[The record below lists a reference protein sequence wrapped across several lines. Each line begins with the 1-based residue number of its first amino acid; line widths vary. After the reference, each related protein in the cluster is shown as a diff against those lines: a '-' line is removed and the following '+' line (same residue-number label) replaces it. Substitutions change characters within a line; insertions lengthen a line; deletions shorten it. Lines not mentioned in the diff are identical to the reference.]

1 MENNI
6 NLKDY
11 LPINSRA
18 KTCLL
23 KYLLHLVKFE
33 DNSQY
38 MNPKNIK
45 IDIFSTSEKSIINKI
60 YYSMIIKNNN
70 YNPKFDLKKNIPIYE
85 KMRTFFYQLK
95 DECNNKINDNEIS
108 IKVDFL
114 PFIQSKMLID
124 FNFFNFFYY
133 NGKIFHKFIIKPNN
147 DDDFKD
153 NKSKLFI
160 YFDGIGNETKVFN
173 LENDLNKIISI
184 KNIWKIFS
192 YIYIIIPVSN
202 KNKAIEIHNNL
213 PIFLKMKKDDNFK
226 VSVIYLSDDIN
237 DGAAINIFFNFY
249 KTKNKNYFFIL
260 NNNIVYKIKEY
271 SIMLKELNNYIDL
284 VYGKNDP
291 VQIKENQIYMQ
302 KMNDLKL
309 FMFLTNFIN
318 DLSNLRYIFDFYYN
332 INFSM
337 ILSDSNHKFKLDTI
351 ERVEIGGSLKTE
363 EYNKFKKYFDNI
375 NNDNFIFKLKEI
387 KTININIDFPANIYC
402 KVCKN
407 IIPNDKELYYCYFCK
422 DFYCYKCVKDN
433 FESKSGKEKFI
444 DQKHNLLF
452 FKTRNKNQF
461 LNIEEH
467 KLGKNTFTTIQ
478 SFKSYHSA
486 SCDGCSSSFDGSPRY
501 ICITCKPGLYLSGGY
516 NDYCD
521 VCIEHM
527 MKNDDAGKKMQKD
540 IKTINYNS
548 NFVSNHILRNIHNHE
563 NHIYLMVALEGIG
576 TTYQGF

>member
-213 PIFLKMKKDDNFK
+213 PIFLKMKKDENFK

-271 SIMLKELNNYIDL
+271 SVMLKELNNYIDL

-521 VCIEHM
+521 VCIDHM

>member
-1 MENNI
+1 
-6 NLKDY
+6 
-11 LPINSRA
+11 
-18 KTCLL
+18 
-23 KYLLHLVKFE
+23 
-33 DNSQY
+33 
-38 MNPKNIK
+38 
-45 IDIFSTSEKSIINKI
+45 
-60 YYSMIIKNNN
+60 
-70 YNPKFDLKKNIPIYE
+70 
-85 KMRTFFYQLK
+85 
-95 DECNNKINDNEIS
+95 
-108 IKVDFL
+108 
-114 PFIQSKMLID
+114 
-124 FNFFNFFYY
+124 
-133 NGKIFHKFIIKPNN
+133 
-147 DDDFKD
+147 
-153 NKSKLFI
+153 
-160 YFDGIGNETKVFN
+160 
-173 LENDLNKIISI
+173 
-184 KNIWKIFS
+184 
-192 YIYIIIPVSN
+192 
-202 KNKAIEIHNNL
+202 
-213 PIFLKMKKDDNFK
+213 
-226 VSVIYLSDDIN
+226 
-237 DGAAINIFFNFY
+237 
-249 KTKNKNYFFIL
+249 
-260 NNNIVYKIKEY
+260 VYKIKEY
-271 SIMLKELNNYIDL
+271 SVMLKELNNYIDL

-452 FKTRNKNQF
+452 FKTRNKNLF

-501 ICITCKPGLYLSGGY
+501 ICITCKPGIYLSGGY

>member
-153 NKSKLFI
+153 NKSILFI
-160 YFDGIGNETKVFN
+160 YFDGIENETKAFN
-173 LENDLNKIISI
+173 LENDLNKITSI

-213 PIFLKMKKDDNFK
+213 PIFFKMKKDENFK

-284 VYGKNDP
+284 VYFKNDP
-291 VQIKENQIYMQ
+291 VQFKENQIYMQ

-452 FKTRNKNQF
+452 FKNRNKNLF

>member
-291 VQIKENQIYMQ
+291 VQIKENQIYME

>member
-213 PIFLKMKKDDNFK
+213 PIFLKMKKDENFK

-271 SIMLKELNNYIDL
+271 SVMLKELNNYIDL

-452 FKTRNKNQF
+452 FKTRNKNLF

-501 ICITCKPGLYLSGGY
+501 ICITCKPGIYLSGGY

>member
-160 YFDGIGNETKVFN
+160 YFDGIENETKAFN
-173 LENDLNKIISI
+173 LENDLNKITSI

-213 PIFLKMKKDDNFK
+213 PIFFKMKKDENFK

-271 SIMLKELNNYIDL
+271 SVMLKELNNYIDL

-291 VQIKENQIYMQ
+291 VQFKENQIYMQ

-452 FKTRNKNQF
+452 FKNRNKNLF

>member
-213 PIFLKMKKDDNFK
+213 PIFLKMKKDENFK

-271 SIMLKELNNYIDL
+271 SVMLKELNNYIDL

-516 NDYCD
+516 YDYCD

>member
-213 PIFLKMKKDDNFK
+213 PIFLKMKKDENFK

-271 SIMLKELNNYIDL
+271 SVMLKELNNYIDL

-452 FKTRNKNQF
+452 FKTRNKNLF